1 MNESHMSKN
10 SMKTVWPTLIW
21 SIVIAFIIFYPM
33 LISIYVFLP
42 LMIGFMGYVLIL
54 GIDRPR
60 ASYIFISLVYLINL
74 EVNLSLPLF
83 LSALTIMLFYI
94 TIYPHLYVLKK
105 CKVCI
110 PLLSVI
116 FIDLLYFIM
125 LLGYDLIF
133 SESSIVIDQLLLYSL
148 AVDIL
153 MVFLL

>member
-1 MNESHMSKN
+1 MSEN
-10 SMKTVWPTLIW
+10 GMKSVW
-21 SIVIAFIIFYPM
+21 SIPLWAIVISFIIFYPM

-42 LMIGFMGYVLIL
+42 LMIGFMGYVMIL

-60 ASYIFISLVYLINL
+60 TSYIFIGLVYLINL
-74 EVNLSLPLF
+74 EANLSLPIF
-83 LSALTIMLFYI
+83 LSVLTIIFFYI

-125 LLGYDLIF
+125 LLGYDFIF
-133 SESSIVIDQLLLYSL
+133 GESSIVIDQLLLYSL
-148 AVDIL
+148 VVDIL

>member
-1 MNESHMSKN
+1 MREKGMNPVRS
-10 SMKTVWPTLIW
+10 TLIW
-21 SIVIAFIIFYPM
+21 SIVISFIIFYPM

-60 ASYIFISLVYLINL
+60 PSYVLISLIYLVNL

-94 TIYPHLYVLKK
+94 TIYPHLHVLKK

-116 FIDLLYFIM
+116 FIDLLYFVM
-125 LLGYDLIF
+125 LLGYDFIF
-133 SESSIVIDQLLLYSL
+133 DESSIVIDQLLLYSL
-148 AVDIL
+148 VVDIL

>member
-1 MNESHMSKN
+1 MSESHMRVSG
-10 SMKTVWPTLIW
+10 MRPVWFTFLW

-42 LMIGFMGYVLIL
+42 ILIGFMGYVLIL
-54 GIDRPR
+54 GIDRSR
-60 ASYIFISLVYLINL
+60 ISYVLISLVYLVNI

-83 LSALTIMLFYI
+83 LSVLTIMLFYV

-125 LLGYDLIF
+125 LLGYDFIF
-133 SESSIVIDQLLLYSL
+133 GESSIVIDQLLLYSL
-148 AVDIL
+148 VVDIL

>member
-1 MNESHMSKN
+1 MRP
-10 SMKTVWPTLIW
+10 VWFTFLW
-21 SIVIAFIIFYPM
+21 SIVITFIIFYPM

-42 LMIGFMGYVLIL
+42 LLIGFMGYVLIL
-54 GIDRPR
+54 GIDRSR
-60 ASYIFISLVYLINL
+60 ISYVFISLVYLINI

-83 LSALTIMLFYI
+83 LSVLTVMLFYV

-125 LLGYDLIF
+125 LLGYDFIF
-133 SESSIVIDQLLLYSL
+133 EESSIVIDQLLLYSL
-148 AVDIL
+148 VVDIL

>member
-1 MNESHMSKN
+1 MGP
-10 SMKTVWPTLIW
+10 VWSTLLW
-21 SIVIAFIIFYPM
+21 LIVISFIIFYPM

-60 ASYIFISLVYLINL
+60 LSYVFIGLIYLINL

-83 LSALTIMLFYI
+83 LTILTIILFYI
-94 TIYPHLYVLKK
+94 TIYPQLHVLKK

-125 LLGYDLIF
+125 LLGYDFIF
-133 SESSIVIDQLLLYSL
+133 DESSIVIDQLLLYSL
-148 AVDIL
+148 IVDIL

>member
-1 MNESHMSKN
+1 
-10 SMKTVWPTLIW
+10 MKPVWFTLLW
-21 SIVIAFIIFYPM
+21 AIVISFIVFYPM

-60 ASYIFISLVYLINL
+60 TSYIFISLVYLINL
-74 EVNLSLPLF
+74 EANLSLPLF
-83 LSALTIMLFYI
+83 LTVLAIILFYV
-94 TIYPHLYVLKK
+94 TIYPHLHVLKK

-116 FIDLLYFIM
+116 FIDLLYFVI
-125 LLGYDLIF
+125 LLGYDFIF

-148 AVDIL
+148 VVDML

>member
-1 MNESHMSKN
+1 MREKGMNPVRS
-10 SMKTVWPTLIW
+10 TLIW
-21 SIVIAFIIFYPM
+21 SIVISFIIFYPM

-60 ASYIFISLVYLINL
+60 LSYVLISLIYLVNL

-94 TIYPHLYVLKK
+94 TIYPHLHVLKK

-116 FIDLLYFIM
+116 FIDLLYFVM
-125 LLGYDLIF
+125 LLGYDFIF
-133 SESSIVIDQLLLYSL
+133 DESSIVIDQLLLYSL
-148 AVDIL
+148 VVDIL

>member
-1 MNESHMSKN
+1 MSP
-10 SMKTVWPTLIW
+10 VWSILLW
-21 SIVIAFIIFYPM
+21 SIVIAFIMFYPM

-42 LMIGFMGYVLIL
+42 LLIGFMGYVMIL
-54 GIDRPR
+54 GIDKPR
-60 ASYIFISLVYLINL
+60 LSYVFIGLVYLINL
-74 EVNLSLPLF
+74 EANLSLPLF
-83 LSALTIMLFYI
+83 LTMLTVILFYI

-125 LLGYDLIF
+125 LLGYDFIF
-133 SESSIVIDQLLLYSL
+133 DESSIVIDQLLLYSL
-148 AVDIL
+148 VVDIL

>member
-1 MNESHMSKN
+1 MSENGIK
-10 SMKTVWPTLIW
+10 SVWSILLW
-21 SIVIAFIIFYPM
+21 SIVISFIIFYPM

-42 LMIGFMGYVLIL
+42 LMIGFMGYVMIL

-60 ASYIFISLVYLINL
+60 TSYIFISLVYLVNL
-74 EVNLSLPLF
+74 EANLSLPLF
-83 LSALTIMLFYI
+83 LTILSIMLFYI

-125 LLGYDLIF
+125 LLGYDFIF
-133 SESSIVIDQLLLYSL
+133 GESSIVIDQLLLYSL
-148 AVDIL
+148 VVDIL

>member
-1 MNESHMSKN
+1 MSEK
-10 SMKTVWPTLIW
+10 SMKPVRSALLW
-21 SIVIAFIIFYPM
+21 SIVISFIVFYPM

-54 GIDRPR
+54 GIDRSR
-60 ASYIFISLVYLINL
+60 LSYVFIGLIYLINL

-83 LSALTIMLFYI
+83 LTILTIILFYV
-94 TIYPHLYVLKK
+94 TIYPHLQVLKK

-116 FIDLLYFIM
+116 FIDLLYFVM
-125 LLGYDLIF
+125 LLGYDFIF
-133 SESSIVIDQLLLYSL
+133 DESSIVIDQLLLYSL
-148 AVDIL
+148 VVDIL